1 MSPKTSASLM
11 LLGLLFDCILFSNTS
26 KFFIMPSSNTN
37 CPKRPCYTLSQLT
50 ENTSQYFTSNTTA
63 VFPPGYHKISTEG
76 QLVIQNVSNIF
87 LVGGNRNSLTMI
99 HCTEHF
105 GLAFINI
112 TNLTIAELYFSMCG
126 IPLSYTALQLSNH
139 LAISFHIYDYP
150 HVAFIDYLKSSSV
163 TLYLAHITNCFI
175 KKLQVQGSKGVGL
188 LGVNIFG
195 VSFLQN
201 VSVIVWPF
209 VAIEVSFVRNHAQQ
223 FGGAV
228 YARDSQIFMKRG
240 GNLSLVENVGYDGG
254 ALAMFDG
261 SVITFEVQSQIMF
274 LNNHALHYGGAIYYA
289 DDYRTDLHLF
299 PTVLEKQHD
308 CAYRLVISA
317 VPRNNLSSIFEFT
330 LAHTA
335 AEFYNNTAG
344 SSGAAIY
351 GGWVDLCK
359 FYIHYNRETSHAYS
373 FFVTSRK
380 LQFLIICFNSISTNN
395 NYP

>member
-37 CPKRPCYTLSQLT
+37 CPKTPCYTLSQLM

-112 TNLTIAELYFSMCG
+112 TNLTITELYFSMCG

-150 HVAFIDYLKSSSV
+150 HTAFIDYLKSSSV

-175 KKLQVQGSKGVGL
+175 NKLQVQGSKGVGL

-195 VSFLQN
+195 VSFL
-201 VSVIVWPF
+201 
-209 VAIEVSFVRNHAQQ
+209 
-223 FGGAV
+223 
-228 YARDSQIFMKRG
+228 
-240 GNLSLVENVGYDGG
+240 L
-254 ALAMFDG
+254 
-261 SVITFEVQSQIMF
+261 QSQFISNSPNCVIIF
-274 LNNHALHYGGAIYYA
+274 PESTLQY
-289 DDYRTDLHLF
+289 HL
-299 PTVLEKQHD
+299 
-308 CAYRLVISA
+308 R
-317 VPRNNLSSIFEFT
+317 
-330 LAHTA
+330 
-335 AEFYNNTAG
+335 
-344 SSGAAIY
+344 
-351 GGWVDLCK
+351 
-359 FYIHYNRETSHAYS
+359 
-373 FFVTSRK
+373 
-380 LQFLIICFNSISTNN
+380 FNIA
-395 NYP
+395 